1 MLQNDL
7 CSIHSTSCNQRL
19 QLLQWLCNVWEAT
32 QASSGSAHSS
42 GGSTLPT
49 PCMLCST
56 ATRPLHCTF
65 PRCFSAELRCLAL
78 SMHTLLCSSGSICVA
93 AQQNTQL
100 ASVGSIPSVSSTPKS
115 CCLHALK
122 IPASMRQEQ
131 RVMCCTPCYMQLRIQ
146 GTAAA

>member
-1 MLQNDL
+1 MTFVQ
-7 CSIHSTSCNQRL
+7 
-19 QLLQWLCNVWEAT
+19 
-32 QASSGSAHSS
+32 
-42 GGSTLPT
+42 
-49 PCMLCST
+49 ST
-56 ATRPLHCTF
+56 AHPVTSVCSCCNGYAMCGKPHKHQVVVLTAVAAANCQHHACCAAQPQDPLHCTF

-78 SMHTLLCSSGSICVA
+78 SMHTLLCSSGSIYVA
-93 AQQNTQL
+93 AQQTTQL